1 MITSATPGGAL
12 IENAWIP
19 YQTEEIPKRAFHKWY
34 MQQHSAQSSQK
45 EVKGQYPRIE
55 ERI

>member
-1 MITSATPGGAL
+1 MITSTTPGGAL